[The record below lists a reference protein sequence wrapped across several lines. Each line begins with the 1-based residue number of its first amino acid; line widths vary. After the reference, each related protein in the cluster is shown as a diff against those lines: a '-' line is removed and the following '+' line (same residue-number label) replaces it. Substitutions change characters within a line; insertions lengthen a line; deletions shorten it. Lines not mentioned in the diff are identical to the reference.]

1 MKIAIIGTLKSTTT
15 YRDWEC
21 CFRRRFWKETIS
33 EVYITDGNT
42 VLNSYVTRYFNTLL
56 IPVKEFNVS
65 QHTDDIP
72 VKKAR
77 NIQMI
82 QEADIVIAC
91 VEEIRIN
98 DIWRVVAVAPQ
109 SSGKQAVILNVT
121 SNNNKSTTSTKI
133 KSSMDVKRE
142 ELISV
147 QEEVALVKHIQQFPD
162 DCEKEK
168 EKLLLVNRRFV
179 RVIAERYTSEQLSL
193 GDLINEGNKGLL
205 YAAKRYDETRGFKF
219 ISFAM
224 YYVKESI
231 KQFIEN

>member
-1 MKIAIIGTLKSTTT
+1 
-15 YRDWEC
+15 
-21 CFRRRFWKETIS
+21 
-33 EVYITDGNT
+33 
-42 VLNSYVTRYFNTLL
+42 
-56 IPVKEFNVS
+56 
-65 QHTDDIP
+65 
-72 VKKAR
+72 
-77 NIQMI
+77 
-82 QEADIVIAC
+82 
-91 VEEIRIN
+91 
-98 DIWRVVAVAPQ
+98 
-109 SSGKQAVILNVT
+109 
-121 SNNNKSTTSTKI
+121 
-133 KSSMDVKRE
+133 MDVKRE

>member
-1 MKIAIIGTLKSTTT
+1 MKVAIFGKLKSTTP
-15 YRDWEC
+15 YRDWAR

>member
-1 MKIAIIGTLKSTTT
+1 MKVAIFGKLKSTTP
-15 YRDWEC
+15 YRDWTR